1 MCSFFF
7 FYIESNLWKKKCKLN
22 RVSFIA
28 WKKVLMQYGNEK
40 SEVYGEK
47 SNLLVDVNEKQGFK

>member
-1 MCSFFF
+1 MK
-7 FYIESNLWKKKCKLN
+7 NKKKCKLN

-47 SNLLVDVNEKQGFK
+47 SNLLVDVNEKQGLK